1 MGFIGGGSGSGGSSG
16 GGGGSGGGSSSGG
29 SSGKSSVVGGNTGSG
44 AAGPGAA
51 GPGAV
56 TLNEEGVPKA
66 PGPESGLPDY
76 VVSGE
81 WTKEDTGGWR
91 FSDGSRAYRN
101 EWAAVVNPFADEAAG
116 QNLFDWF
123 RFDKDGLLVTGWF
136 KDLDGNFYYLNPQS
150 DGTMGR
156 MFTGWNWIKEDKG
169 NTYCYFFNENSNG
182 AKGALVCSKITPDG
196 YSVDAFGRWTKDG
209 RHQAR

>member
-1 MGFIGGGSGSGGSSG
+1 M
-16 GGGGSGGGSSSGG
+16 
-29 SSGKSSVVGGNTGSG
+29 
-44 AAGPGAA
+44 
-51 GPGAV
+51 

-209 RHQAR
+209 RPQAR